1 MFGLLKNKISSFI
14 DSLTKREEQKIGE
27 ASPAAAEVE
36 KAAPVPEVITPK
48 PSPEARKPAPVPE
61 VKRQA
66 PAPVPTV
73 LIPEAKKPMPVPEVR
88 RQVPAPVPH
97 APVPEAKKPTFIP
110 EVRKP
115 AAVAQARPA
124 EEPKKMKVSL
134 SLESKV
140 KGIILGEVEVKE
152 KDIDDL
158 LEALKMSLLEA
169 DVAFEVSQS
178 LAEDLK
184 QKLVG
189 KKVKRGEVQKAIR
202 GAVAS
207 ALRDTLDLRGPDL
220 LKAAEEKNRTG
231 EPLKLLFVGP
241 NGAGKTTTM
250 AKIAEMFMRAGKSV
264 IFSASDSYRAAA
276 IEQTEEHANRLGIKA
291 IKHGYGSDPAAVCFD
306 AVNYAKAHKIDVVLM
321 DTAGRQET
329 NRNLID
335 ELKKIAR
342 VAKPDLKI
350 FVGESIAGNALVE
363 QVRSFKEAIGLDGVI
378 LTKLDCDAKGGTAL
392 SVARAS
398 GVPVLFFG
406 VGQRYEDLLPFDPDI
421 VLRQIL
427 E

>member
-1 MFGLLKNKISSFI
+1 LK
-14 DSLTKREEQKIGE
+14 R
-27 ASPAAAEVE
+27 
-36 KAAPVPEVITPK
+36 
-48 PSPEARKPAPVPE
+48 
-61 VKRQA
+61 
-66 PAPVPTV
+66 
-73 LIPEAKKPMPVPEVR
+73 
-88 RQVPAPVPH
+88 
-97 APVPEAKKPTFIP
+97 
-110 EVRKP
+110 
-115 AAVAQARPA
+115 
-124 EEPKKMKVSL
+124 
-134 SLESKV
+134 
-140 KGIILGEVEVKE
+140 
-152 KDIDDL
+152 
-158 LEALKMSLLEA
+158 
-169 DVAFEVSQS
+169 
-178 LAEDLK
+178 
-184 QKLVG
+184 KLVG
-189 KKVKRGEVQKAIR
+189 KRVRRGEIQQAIR

-207 ALRDTLDLRGPDL
+207 ALRETMELRGPNL
-220 LKAAEEKNRTG
+220 MEAAAERNAAG

-276 IEQTEEHANRLGIKA
+276 IEQTEEHASRLGIKA
-291 IKHGYGSDPAAVCFD
+291 IKHKYGSDPAAVCFD
-306 AVNYAKAHKIDVVLM
+306 AVNYAKAHGINVVLM

-421 VLRQIL
+421 VLRQVL